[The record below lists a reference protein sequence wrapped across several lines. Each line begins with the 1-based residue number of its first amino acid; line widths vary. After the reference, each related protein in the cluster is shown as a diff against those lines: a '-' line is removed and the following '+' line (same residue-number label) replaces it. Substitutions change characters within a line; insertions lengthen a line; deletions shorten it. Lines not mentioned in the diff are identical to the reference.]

1 LKPSGLFN
9 LKKKPEI
16 IMEELNIILNGKPA
30 RGLKGD
36 TILNAATRYGIEIPT
51 LCNDPRI
58 EPYSSCYI
66 CVVEVEG
73 LRTLQPACSTRI
85 AEGMR
90 VETENARVKKARKM
104 ALDLLLSNHY
114 ADCMAPCKQTC
125 PAGVDVQGYISL
137 IEKGLYKEAIG
148 LIKEVNPLPAIC
160 GRVCVRP
167 CEVACRRNL
176 LDEGAAVG
184 IDYLKRFAADQDL
197 ASPDKYVPEIAPSSG
212 RKVAIIGGGPG
223 GLSAAYFLQTKG
235 HQCDIYEAAPAAG
248 GWLRYGIPEYRLPND
263 LLQKEVDNIT
273 ELGANIF
280 YHKKLGEN
288 LSYRE
293 IKDQYDATILTIG
306 SQTGTGVGCEGDDA
320 EGVYPGIVFLK
331 NMEVTGQKYDFKGK
345 TVAVVGGGNTAMDC
359 CRTSIRC
366 GADRVIVV
374 YRRTEK
380 EMPANPIEIHE
391 SKLEGVEYMF
401 LTNPTKINK
410 DDSGKLKSMTLIR
423 MELGEPDASGRR
435 RPVPKEGSEF
445 DVEVDIILAAIGQK
459 TDVNFISDINAFAEG
474 GELKV
479 NRWGDI
485 DADKTTLQTGIPG
498 VFAAGDGV
506 TGPATLIE
514 AIAQAKVASRSCDQ
528 YLKGLPL
535 VAAPY
540 EFLSK
545 RDNFRVQQKEEYA
558 HKYLHQLRQEMP
570 VLDPAGRHNF
580 CEVELGYASEE
591 IARQETAR
599 CLECGCVEYFTC
611 KLKKHA
617 TTYGAEQKKFNG
629 EFKTYEVDFSHPYIE
644 IDNNK
649 CILCSRC
656 VRICREVVGAA
667 ALGLVN
673 RGFQTYVAP
682 AMGNSLTETHC
693 ESCGMCISACPTAA
707 ISENVPFKPGPVKL
721 ESMEC
726 IDPFTS
732 EGFKVKLLHK
742 GGFVMRAEGVANDLN
757 PEGNIGTQAKFGYHL
772 FNRTDRITK
781 PMLRENGRFREI
793 SFDEALQVLTDKLKS
808 TNPAAVAFFAGG
820 TLTNEALYQVQKLA
834 RGGVKTPNVHSFL
847 YLGRRKGYEE
857 ITRDNVPLTQIRDA
871 KRIYLVGENLHLLNP
886 LVNHLVFSTRF
897 RAGIPVELV
906 TTGAEARLAAK
917 VDKVHTVKSYFHF
930 FRAMNR
936 MILAEGLQN
945 QMYID
950 AHCDGFAGYREQML
964 KEDYQQMLQL
974 AGGCDQQCTENIA
987 RQYNLDHESIFIFN
1001 LSEVTAA
1008 AALEIKNLAL
1018 LTGKPGKHAAG
1029 LIALREQPNAQG
1041 IFDMGMHER
1050 FLTGGV
1056 YISEE
1061 HQKRVADAWKT
1072 GSLPVP
1078 DKCLTDLFAEETL
1091 QTVVIM
1097 SEDPVGKAKDQ
1108 EEIHR
1113 WLSKVPFLVVS
1124 DSYMT
1129 ETAALA
1135 SLIIPASLPLELDG
1149 SFTSTQRILQQF
1161 QAQKAPVSDLN
1172 TYQWLHKLLVAF
1184 GLHSSGEPSEI
1195 LAEALSLLPVTRPRA
1210 VFTSRKEDTPASRF
1224 RFDSSLK

>member
-1 LKPSGLFN
+1 
-9 LKKKPEI
+9 
-16 IMEELNIILNGKPA
+16 MEELNIILNGKPA
-30 RGLKGD
+30 KGLKGD
-36 TILNAATRYGIEIPT
+36 TILKAAASYGIEIPT

-58 EPYSSCYI
+58 DPYSSCYV

-90 VETENARVKKARKM
+90 IETENERVKKARKM

-137 IEKGLYKEAIG
+137 IEKGLYSEAIG

-197 ASPDKYVPEIAPSSG
+197 ASPNKFVPAIAPSTG
-212 RKVAIIGGGPG
+212 KKVAIIGGGPG

-273 ELGANIF
+273 ELGAKIF
-280 YHKKLGEN
+280 YNKKLGEN
-288 LSYRE
+288 VSY
-293 IKDQYDATILTIG
+293 KDLRSQYDATILTIG

-331 NMEVTGQKYDFKGK
+331 NMEVTGQKHNFKGK

-410 DDSGKLKSMTLIR
+410 DESGKLKSMTLIR

-435 RPVPKEGSEF
+435 RPVPMEGSEF

-474 GELKV
+474 GELKI

-485 DADKTTLQTGIPG
+485 DADKSTLQTGIPG

-535 VAAPY
+535 ISEPY

-545 RDNFRVQQKEEYA
+545 RDNFRMQQKEEYA

-570 VLDPAGRHNF
+570 VLDPSDRFNF
-580 CEVELGYASEE
+580 SEVELGYASEDV
-591 IARQETAR
+591 AKSETAR

-611 KLKKHA
+611 DLKKHA
-617 TTYGAEQKKFNG
+617 TRYGAEQKRFEG
-629 EFKTYEVDFSHPYIE
+629 EFKSYEVDFSHPYIE

-656 VRICREVVGAA
+656 VRICREVVGAS

-682 AMGNSLTETHC
+682 AMGNSLNDTHC

-721 ESMEC
+721 DSMEC

-732 EGFKVKLLHK
+732 EGFKVRLLHK
-742 GGFVMRAEGVANDLN
+742 GGFVMRAEGVASDLN
-757 PEGNIGTQAKFGYHL
+757 PEGNIGTMAKFGYHY
-772 FNRTDRITK
+772 FNRTDRITQPLLK
-781 PMLRENGRFREI
+781 RNGKFEPIGFEEALRILEQKLRE
-793 SFDEALQVLTDKLKS
+793 T
-808 TNPAAVAFFAGG
+808 PAMDTAFFAGG
-820 TLTNEALYQVQKLA
+820 KLTNEALYQVQKLA
-834 RGGVKTPNVHSFL
+834 RAGVKTPNVHSFL
-847 YLGRRKGYEE
+847 YLHRGIGYKG
-857 ITRDNVPLTQIRDA
+857 ITDHNVPFTEIRDA
-871 KRIYLVGENLHLLNP
+871 KRMYLVGEKLHLLNP
-886 LVNHLVFSTRF
+886 VVNHLVFAAKF
-897 RAGIPVELV
+897 KNNIPVELI
-906 TTGAEARLAAK
+906 TTEAEPRLAAK
-917 VDKVHTVKSYFHF
+917 VNKVHTVKSYFHF
-930 FRAMNR
+930 FRALNHYM
-936 MILAEGLQN
+936 LSKGLQN
-945 QMYID
+945 QLYID
-950 AHCDGFAGYREQML
+950 AHCDGFEEYRKSL
-964 KEDYQQMLQL
+964 LAEDYNVLTEN
-974 AGGCDQQCTENIA
+974 AGGCNAGCLENIGN
-987 RQYNLDHESIFIFN
+987 QYNNDHESIFIFS
-1001 LSEVTAA
+1001 LQEVESVAA
-1008 AALEIKNLAL
+1008 VEIMNLAL
-1018 LTGKPGKHAAG
+1018 LTGKPGKHACG
-1029 LIALREQPNAQG
+1029 LIALREECNAQG
-1041 IFDMGMHER
+1041 VFDMGVHPSYN
-1050 FLTGGV
+1050 TGGV
-1056 YISEE
+1056 CVKNEAHSERITR
-1061 HQKRVADAWKT
+1061 KWNVD
-1072 GSLPVP
+1072 SLPV
-1078 DKCLTDLFAEETL
+1078 KGACLNERLTEGSLK
-1091 QTVVIM
+1091 TVVILN
-1097 SEDPVGKAKDQ
+1097 EDPLGEAANPVEV
-1108 EEIHR
+1108 EERLKKI
-1113 WLSKVPFLVVS
+1113 PFLAVA
-1124 DSYMT
+1124 DHNLT
-1129 ETAALA
+1129 DTARLA
-1135 SLIIPASLPLELDG
+1135 DLIMPSSLAIEIDG
-1149 SFTSTQRILQQF
+1149 SFTNTQRILQQF
-1161 QAQKAPVSDLN
+1161 QAQKAGVSGLN
-1172 TYQWLHKLLVAF
+1172 TYQWLHKLLVAL
-1184 GLHSSGEPSEI
+1184 GVNSSDDPSEI
-1195 LAEALSLLPVTRPRA
+1195 LAEALSLLPGETR
-1210 VFTSRKEDTPASRF
+1210 
-1224 RFDSSLK
+1224 LKFKG